1 MNSHFRKLANQ
12 VTPCQFPKEFF
23 ERELGDKLKALK
35 DELLQN
41 ETLQRSLA
49 SIRESNATL
58 SERSLA
64 QERKVSDLQ
73 ENLET
78 AKENELCLK
87 SQIALL
93 EVELVDLKSMPIP
106 SEREQYRLNDLQA
119 ENSSLRGELENAKGE
134 LISFTNKLSSASV
147 SEQALRDEIS
157 ELRVSW
163 HSLNGQFGPNR

>member
-1 MNSHFRKLANQ
+1 MYSMNSHFKKLTNQ
-12 VTPCQFPKEFF
+12 VTSCQFPKEPF

-41 ETLQRSLA
+41 ETLQKSLA
-49 SIRESNATL
+49 SIRESNAIL

-64 QERKVSDLQ
+64 QERKISDLQ

-93 EVELVDLKSMPIP
+93 EVELVNLKSMPVP
-106 SEREQYRLNDLQA
+106 NEREQYRLNDLQA
-119 ENSSLRGELENAKGE
+119 ENSSLRGELDNTKGE
-134 LISFTNKLSSASV
+134 LISSMSKLSSASV

-157 ELRVSW
+157 ELRVS
-163 HSLNGQFGPNR
+163 